1 VPRQDPGELIL
12 GDVDNDEN
20 GAEADQG
27 DTGVSADQD
36 DAGGVGGGV
45 ALGLGHALKVT

>member
-12 GDVDNDEN
+12 GDVDDDEN

-36 DAGGVGGGV
+36 DACGVGGGLLW
-45 ALGLGHALKVT
+45 ALVTPSR